1 MALITVDINVNEFS
15 LDDIL
20 EEVSNQYNRESK
32 KKKITEFLEEMMFD
46 DRPVLPNL
54 SIIDQ
59 IKFDLF
65 QENFSKIDINDLELI
80 IKK

>member
-1 MALITVDINVNEFS
+1 MALITVDIDVNEFS

-32 KKKITEFLEEMMFD
+32 KKKITEFLKEMMFD
-46 DRPVLPNL
+46 DKPVLPNL

>member
-1 MALITVDINVNEFS
+1 MALITIDIDVDEFS

-20 EEVSNQYNRESK
+20 LEISNQYDNKTK
-32 KKKITEFLEEMMFD
+32 KKKITEFLKEMMFD
-46 DRPVLPNL
+46 DKPVLANL

-59 IKFDLF
+59 TKFDLF
-65 QENFSKIDINDLELI
+65 QENFNKIDINDLELI

>member
-1 MALITVDINVNEFS
+1 MALITVDIDVNEFS

-46 DRPVLPNL
+46 DKPVLPNL

>member
-1 MALITVDINVNEFS
+1 MALITVDIDVNEFS

-20 EEVSNQYNRESK
+20 WEVSSQYDNKMK
-32 KKKITEFLEEMMFD
+32 KKKITEFLKEMMFD
-46 DRPVLPNL
+46 DKPVLANL

-59 IKFDLF
+59 IKFDMF
-65 QENFSKIDINDLELI
+65 QENFNKIDINDLELI